1 MRWTL
6 LIVVTTLC
14 LAGCGSPYNS
24 GDRALSGGL
33 IGGAGGAAIGG
44 LAGGG
49 KGALIGGGAGALGGA
64 AIGAATTPSPRYNSY
79 SSSYGGGGY
88 AY

>member
-1 MRWTL
+1 MRKML
-6 LIVVTTLC
+6 LIAVTGMC
-14 LAGCGSPYNS
+14 LTGCGSPYNP

-49 KGALIGGGAGALGGA
+49 KGALIGAGVGALGGA
-64 AIGAATTPSPRYNSY
+64 AVGAATTPRQ
-79 SSSYGGGGY
+79 YGY
-88 AY
+88 

>member
-1 MRWTL
+1 MRPTV
-6 LIVVTTLC
+6 LIIAIGLC
-14 LAGCGSPYNS
+14 LGGCGSPYNS

-49 KGALIGGGAGALGGA
+49 KGALIGGGVGALGGA
-64 AIGAATTPSPRYNSY
+64 AVGAATTPRPHSY
-79 SSSYGGGGY
+79 TE

>member
-1 MRWTL
+1 MRTAL
-6 LIVVTTLC
+6 LIAATGLC
-14 LAGCGSPYNS
+14 LSGCGSPYNA

-49 KGALIGGGAGALGGA
+49 KGALIGGGLGAAGGA
-64 AIGAATTPSPRYNSY
+64 AVGAATTPPPRYGTYGSGSGSY
-79 SSSYGGGGY
+79 TY
-88 AY
+88 